1 MVFVFHQL
9 KDVIIFILV
18 GVVSDKKFVIILTF
32 VFFKCSLLFLDAF
45 MIFSLSLIFNNSI
58 LIYFGVYTSVS
69 EFILLW
75 VLWASLTY
83 VCMYFKS
90 NLKKCLLFLHICWI
104 FCCYFLLLLLQLL
117 LAFEFLLPFFLWNP
131 KVTYFRQLDIFLLI
145 FLGSVY
151 FLSVF
156 YFFFTV
162 LIIYRFYCCF
172 LIPMESSFAAFFF
185 PPK

>member
-156 YFFFTV
+156 YFFF
-162 LIIYRFYCCF
+162 YCAHYLQILLLFFNTNGIFFC
-172 LIPMESSFAAFFF
+172 SFFF
-185 PPK
+185 PP